1 MNRAAAVVTNRRKK
15 EKKSIAGKSEGKQKK
30 RRHNYA
36 QCTNITCLT
45 TGVHGFREGG
55 HEQKKVRWALRQSS
69 RRFLCFAHCGLGM
82 ENCTSALYLA

>member
-55 HEQKKVRWALRQSS
+55 HEQKKKYGG
-69 RRFLCFAHCGLGM
+69 H
-82 ENCTSALYLA
+82 